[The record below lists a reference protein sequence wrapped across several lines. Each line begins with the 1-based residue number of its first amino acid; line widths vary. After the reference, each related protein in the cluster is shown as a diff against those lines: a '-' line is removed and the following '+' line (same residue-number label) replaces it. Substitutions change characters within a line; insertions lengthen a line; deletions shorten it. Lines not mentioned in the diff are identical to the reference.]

1 MAFSKPS
8 PHRCKILTVSQ
19 LLSNKDVD
27 EILYLSEDF
36 IPQSEV
42 KQISSGLDL
51 MRSLECHKRLAPG
64 KYSYLLACL
73 KEIGRIDLAR
83 TLTEFIYSCLLESIP
98 SSFRAPSQMYAA
110 KLRILMNKQSRY
122 VEGMRN
128 LQAAAGNLHF
138 WEKWIS
144 SIYHHIEKCA
154 SSSVPILP
162 KKVDISGLLQLTL
175 ESLESV
181 SLPLLGAAV
190 AFLQGT
196 GKNEFGRRLQDIQL
210 HKTRLFGDL
219 RDAGLSEIFS
229 WTEHPQDLDL
239 AVSTASSALLDFL
252 SELLGKATDIE
263 RVRRFIKSL
272 LKSLSDIKSIT
283 PGSYAFETLVQ
294 LLLQLTKVAVS
305 SSSQCHSC
313 EPLLKS
319 LLNQLKD
326 VIRHNK
332 SKLLGVLQGTKLEA
346 KFSKIE
352 LQVLKS
358 VHEESSFFSWVCR
371 QEIDACP
378 LLNIVIVCLM
388 ALLSVSELTPI
399 HWQQIEV
406 QLLQSLKSQQQSALT
421 LFKCLMPQVCEA
433 LQCELDS
440 LRDTCLT
447 ELMIIPGEND
457 HLKDIIASVF
467 HY

>member
-51 MRSLECHKRLAPG
+51 MRSLEHHKRLAPG
-64 KYSYLLACL
+64 KYNYLLTCV

-83 TLTEFIYSCLLESIP
+83 TLTEFIYSCLLESIT

-229 WTEHPQDLDL
+229 WTERPQDLDL

-252 SELLGKATDIE
+252 SELLE
-263 RVRRFIKSL
+263 
-272 LKSLSDIKSIT
+272 
-283 PGSYAFETLVQ
+283 
-294 LLLQLTKVAVS
+294 
-305 SSSQCHSC
+305 
-313 EPLLKS
+313 
-319 LLNQLKD
+319 
-326 VIRHNK
+326 
-332 SKLLGVLQGTKLEA
+332 KLL
-346 KFSKIE
+346 
-352 LQVLKS
+352 
-358 VHEESSFFSWVCR
+358 
-371 QEIDACP
+371 
-378 LLNIVIVCLM
+378 
-388 ALLSVSELTPI
+388 
-399 HWQQIEV
+399 
-406 QLLQSLKSQQQSALT
+406 T
-421 LFKCLMPQVCEA
+421 L
-433 LQCELDS
+433 
-440 LRDTCLT
+440 R
-447 ELMIIPGEND
+447 G
-457 HLKDIIASVF
+457 
-467 HY
+467 

>member
-8 PHRCKILTVSQ
+8 PHRCKILTVSR
-19 LLSNKDVD
+19 LLSKEDVD

-51 MRSLECHKRLAPG
+51 MRSLEHHKRLAPG

-83 TLTEFIYSCLLESIP
+83 TLTEFIYSCLLESMP
-98 SSFRAPSQMYAA
+98 SNFRAPSQMYAA

-138 WEKWIS
+138 WEEWIS
-144 SIYHHIEKCA
+144 SIFHHLLKCT
-154 SSSVPILP
+154 SNSTPILSV
-162 KKVDISGLLQLTL
+162 KVDIPGLLHITL
-175 ESLESV
+175 EGV
-181 SLPLLGAAV
+181 GKIALPWMGAAV
-190 AFLQGT
+190 AFLQSSSKT
-196 GKNEFGRRLQDIQL
+196 QFGRRLQDIQL
-210 HKTRLFGDL
+210 HKLKLFGDL
-219 RDAGLSEIFS
+219 SGAGLSEIFS
-229 WTEHPQDLDL
+229 WTEHPQHLDL
-239 AVSTASSALLDFL
+239 AVSTASHALLDFL
-252 SELLGKATDIE
+252 FELLGKAADNE
-263 RVRRFIKSL
+263 MVGKL

-283 PGSYAFETLVQ
+283 PESYAFETQVQ
-294 LLLQLTKVAVS
+294 LLLQLTKVAVNS
-305 SSSQCHSC
+305 FSQCHSC

-358 VHEESSFFSWVCR
+358 AHVESGFFSRVWLPETDV
-371 QEIDACP
+371 CP
-378 LLNIVIVCLM
+378 LVITMIVCLM
-388 ALLSVSELTPI
+388 ALLSVPELTPI
-399 HWQQIEV
+399 QWQQIEV
-406 QLLQSLKSQQQSALT
+406 QLLQSLKSQQQSALI
-421 LFKCLMPQVCEA
+421 LVKRLMPQVCEA
-433 LQCELDS
+433 MQCELDS
-440 LRDTCLT
+440 LRDTSLT
-447 ELMIIPGEND
+447 ELMNIIPGEND
-457 HLKDIIASVF
+457 HLLDLIASVF